1 MSKCAFSVWNV
12 NFFIKTLMCLSHSKN
27 IFTCF
32 QGNIMWKSLWKLS
45 YSTIVCVVWRPG
57 SHFTGF
63 FNKIDF
69 FVKPIQK
76 HITMNW
82 IFLIHANLFPKI
94 VSHFIGGPN
103 SFIFPDK
110 QEEWRTDPKYHEIC
124 SNCIQKY
131 SLAQKNTKFFLFF

>member
-1 MSKCAFSVWNV
+1 MSKCAFSVWKV
-12 NFFIKTLMCLSHSKN
+12 NFFIKKTLMCLSHSKN

-32 QGNIMWKSLWKLS
+32 QGNIMWNSLWKLS
-45 YSTIVCVVWRPG
+45 YSTIVCVWRPG

-76 HITMNW
+76 HITMDW

-94 VSHFIGGPN
+94 VSYFIGWDILAGLQTF
-103 SFIFPDK
+103 SFFQISK
-110 QEEWRTDPKYHEIC
+110 QDSGRMTWD
-124 SNCIQKY
+124 
-131 SLAQKNTKFFLFF
+131 LFKL